1 MVQKLPFCGEMR
13 RFDGAEMAV
22 GLWISAV
29 GGAISGFWM
38 FDFFMIV
45 RRMGRWEICKFQ
57 FL

>member
-1 MVQKLPFCGEMR
+1 MR
-13 RFDGAEMAV
+13 KWRIVLLISAVCCAEMAV

-38 FDFFMIV
+38 FGFFMIV
-45 RRMGRWEICKFQ
+45 GRMGRWEICKFQ